1 MNSLLFPQRYATA
14 GRERGLGRPGD
25 PFSSPGDQSQVGRLR
40 RIARRPRMLTPVVQ
54 LALPRCAFYN
64 SPSIEACEFCCSP
77 NAEARAGG
85 NSFGLKR
92 PEHPKRQHVR
102 RSSHQPA
109 AIQTTIRDIM
119 QDIIQHL
126 ISEQPRALSQLFDF
140 LRIPSVSADS
150 AFKPDVDRCAK
161 FVADAMTTAG
171 LKTEIIPTKGHPI
184 VYGERIQDPALPT
197 ILVYGHY
204 DVQPPDPLDLWTT
217 PPFEPQI
224 RDGKLFARGATDDKG
239 QVLTH
244 LKALEAWNAVRGQL
258 PVNIKFL
265 IEGEEE
271 VGGENLEEFLKHN
284 SDRLKADVAV
294 VSDTSQYG
302 DGIPAITYGLRG
314 IVAAE
319 IRLTGPSKDLHSG
332 VFGGSIA
339 NPANALARM
348 TGMLVGADGR
358 VQIPGFYDD
367 VDELSEAEKQQFAN
381 LPFDEKTFLS
391 EIGSSAT
398 FGEADRTTLERRW
411 VRPTCDIN
419 GILSGYT
426 GQGPK
431 TIVPSR
437 AMAKITCR
445 LVPRQKPGRILDA
458 LEAFLRSHCPP
469 GLTFEFHRFHGC
481 EAFVFDPTSRWIT
494 AAAEAV
500 AEAFGRPPVF
510 IREGGSIPVVLSF
523 KQILG
528 IDTLL
533 LGWGRNTDNLH
544 SPDEHFHVTD
554 FHRGTLASAWL
565 WDKLAAIDRT

>member
-1 MNSLLFPQRYATA
+1 
-14 GRERGLGRPGD
+14 
-25 PFSSPGDQSQVGRLR
+25 
-40 RIARRPRMLTPVVQ
+40 
-54 LALPRCAFYN
+54 
-64 SPSIEACEFCCSP
+64 
-77 NAEARAGG
+77 
-85 NSFGLKR
+85 
-92 PEHPKRQHVR
+92 
-102 RSSHQPA
+102 
-109 AIQTTIRDIM
+109 M
-119 QDIIQHL
+119 QDVIDHL
-126 ISEQPRALSQLFDF
+126 ISGQSAAMDQLFEF

-150 AFKPDVDRCAK
+150 AFKADVDRCAR
-161 FVADAMTTAG
+161 FVAEAMQAAG
-171 LKTEIIPTKGHPI
+171 LTTEIIPTKGHPI
-184 VYGERIQDPALPT
+184 VFGERIQDPSLPT

-217 PPFEPQI
+217 PAFEPQI

-244 LKALEAWNAVRGQL
+244 LKALEAWIAVRKQL

-271 VGGENLEEFLKHN
+271 VGGENLEEFLN
-284 SDRLKADVAV
+284 LNVARLKADVAV

-319 IRLTGPSKDLHSG
+319 VRLTGPSKDLHSG
-332 VFGGSIA
+332 IFGGSIA

-348 TGMLVGADGR
+348 TGQLIGADGR

-367 VDELSEAEKQQFAN
+367 VAELSDAEKKQFAA
-381 LPFDEKTFLS
+381 LPFDEAAFLR
-391 EIGSSAT
+391 EIGSSAA
-398 FGEADRTTLERRW
+398 FGEAGRTSIERRW

-419 GILSGYT
+419 GIVSGYT

-431 TIVPSR
+431 TIIPSK

-445 LVPRQKPGRILDA
+445 LVPNMKPKKVMDA
-458 LEAFLRSHCPP
+458 LEAFLKSHCPA
-469 GLTFEFHRFHGC
+469 GLKFEFHRFHGC
-481 EAFVFDPTSRWIT
+481 EAFVFDPTSKWIT
-494 AAAEAV
+494 AAGEAV
-500 AEAFGRPPVF
+500 AAAFGRPPVF

-544 SPDEHFHVTD
+544 SPDEHIHVTD
-554 FHRGTLASAWL
+554 FQRGTLASAYL
-565 WDKLAAIDRT
+565 WDKLAAVGRA